1 MRFWGKIWKD
11 NHMLRDVVIEDASD
25 ETRTH
30 KVTGA
35 LYEVCLAFDLGQ
47 PIWLDAN
54 INEFK
59 KTRRVHFRQD
69 SFIEQIDFDS
79 LELMV
84 IEED

>member
-11 NHMLRDVVIEDASD
+11 NHMLRDIVIEDTSA

-30 KVTGA
+30 KVFNA
-35 LYEVCLAFDLGQ
+35 LYEVCLAFDLGK
-47 PIWLDAN
+47 PIWLDSN
-54 INEFK
+54 VSEFK
-59 KTRRVHFRQD
+59 RTRKVHFRQD
-69 SFIEQIDFDS
+69 SFIETIDFDS